1 MFVGLIPILQIK
13 QSKLGYKHRNSAF
26 RAHIGFHRTAVDAR
40 VLDVTA
46 PERTHKPLPA
56 WGTVVAMMVR
66 CQLAFQCDN
75 RNAWQPPY
83 LVKWVKKI
91 DRRRGWMGETL
102 SYTGERNPT
111 DSIRLHQT

>member
-13 QSKLGYKHRNSAF
+13 QSKLGYRHRNSAF
-26 RAHIGFHRTAVDAR
+26 RIGFHRTVVDTR
-40 VLDVTA
+40 VLEVTT

-56 WGTVVAMMVR
+56 CGMVVAMMVR

-83 LVKWVKKI
+83 LVKWVKKM

-102 SYTGERNPT
+102 SYTGEWN
-111 DSIRLHQT
+111 RLHQT